1 MVHWPGDPV
10 VSIPR
15 ISDMDRGDV
24 ANVRRLSMS
33 AHTGTHMDAPLHFI
47 GDGASIDAMPL
58 DAAVGPA
65 RVIEIDSPDVIGPQE
80 LDRHDIRAGER
91 ILLRTG
97 NSERCWRTRCFLK
110 QFVHIGPDGAEYLA
124 SRQVRLVGI
133 DYLSVG
139 AYGDGGVETHRAL
152 LSAGIWIIEGL
163 DLSATSA
170 GNYELICL
178 PLKIS
183 GGDGA
188 PARAVVRRLDT

>member
-15 ISDMDRGDV
+15 ISDMDGGDV

-65 RVIEIDSPDVIGPQE
+65 RVIEIDAPDVIGPPE

-110 QFVHIGPDGAEYLA
+110 QFVHIAPDSAEYLA
-124 SRQVRLVGI
+124 SRRVRLVGI

-152 LSAGIWIIEGL
+152 LAAGIWIIEGL
-163 DLSATSA
+163 DLSNTSA
-170 GNYELICL
+170 GDYELICL

-188 PARAVVRRLDT
+188 PARAVVRRLDP